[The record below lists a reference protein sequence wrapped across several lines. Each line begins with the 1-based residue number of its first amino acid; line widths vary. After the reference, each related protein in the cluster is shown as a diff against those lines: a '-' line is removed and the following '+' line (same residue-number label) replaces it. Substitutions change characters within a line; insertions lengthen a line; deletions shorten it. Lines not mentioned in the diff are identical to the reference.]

1 MILVYEVVSQNINSK
16 SEIRVYNSNNERIG
30 GKDVEWNYLVKIFSK
45 CWYSKSIWSYKNVYF
60 IDKICLHV
68 YVEGPG
74 ITVGIYLSRSCL
86 RIYPIV
92 YALMCDSTHTH
103 NTHRKNTCNT
113 HTHRGWER
121 ERTEIYKH
129 WTIQI
134 GFINSHYNAVVLT
147 FVSSE
152 DKKRNRLDM

>member
-74 ITVGIYLSRSCL
+74 IKVSIYVSRSCV
-86 RIYPIV
+86 RICPIV
-92 YALMCDSTHTH
+92 YALMCDSIHTH
-103 NTHRKNTCNT
+103 NTHRENTCTHAT
-113 HTHRGWER
+113 HTQGLRKR
-121 ERTEIYKH
+121 ENRNLEALNH
-129 WTIQI
+129 
-134 GFINSHYNAVVLT
+134 S
-147 FVSSE
+147 
-152 DKKRNRLDM
+152 NRLHKFPL